1 MGMINTRERWQMF
14 NPRDFGEKLKELRI
28 QNGYSMLSLGKAI
41 GTSASRIKSWEMGES
56 VPSASWIVKLSNILH
71 VSADELLLN
80 IIDKTPLKGEKV
92 FLKKRN
98 VILNDLTILLHE
110 LDKKDLWELYTLAEV
125 KVMQKDVSL
134 QNDQYNIEL
143 EERSPKAHLL

>member
-1 MGMINTRERWQMF
+1 MF
-14 NPRDFGEKLKELRI
+14 NPQDFGEKLKELRI

-56 VPSASWIVKLSNILH
+56 VPSASWIVKLSKILQ

-80 IIDKTPLKGEKV
+80 IIEEAPLTGERV

-98 VILNDLTILLHE
+98 AILNDLSILLHE

-125 KVMQKDVSL
+125 KAMKKEVSL
-134 QNDQYNIEL
+134 
-143 EERSPKAHLL
+143 

>member
-1 MGMINTRERWQMF
+1 MF
-14 NPRDFGEKLKELRI
+14 NPQDFGEKLKELRI

-56 VPSASWIVKLSNILH
+56 VPSASWIVKLSKILQ

-80 IIDKTPLKGEKV
+80 MIEETPLKGEKM
-92 FLKKRN
+92 FPKKRN
-98 VILNDLTILLHE
+98 TILNDLNVLLHE

-125 KVMQKDVSL
+125 KAMKKEVSL
-134 QNDQYNIEL
+134 
-143 EERSPKAHLL
+143 